1 MTVEKLELKSNPGA
15 TLTAY
20 LLDTSKEMPNMT
32 DRPAVLVIPGGG
44 YYMCSD
50 REAEPIAMAFAV
62 HGYNTFVLRYTVG
75 EGKDFKMPLVDAEE
89 ALTLI
94 RERAEEWHVIKDK
107 IAAIGF
113 SAGAHLAA
121 ALSTL
126 SSTRPNACMLGYP
139 CILSEISRILA
150 FPVPSLEEHVD
161 RNTPP
166 TFIFGSAPDKTVPI
180 INSIKYAEA
189 LTKNEV
195 PFEMHI
201 FAKGW
206 HGFSLCTPS
215 VCDKPE
221 SVIENAR
228 ASQWVKLCTD
238 WLSDTFALGEM

>member
-1 MTVEKLELKSNPGA
+1 MTVEKLELKSNLGA

-32 DRPAVLVIPGGG
+32 ERPALLVIPGGG

-75 EGKDFKMPLVDAEE
+75 EGKEFKMPLADAEE
-89 ALTLI
+89 ALALI
-94 RERAEEWHVIKDK
+94 REKAKEWRVTADK

-113 SAGAHLAA
+113 SAG
-121 ALSTL
+121 
-126 SSTRPNACMLGYP
+126 PNACILGYP

-150 FPVPSLEEHVD
+150 FPVPSLNEYVD
-161 RNTPP
+161 SSTPP
-166 TFIFGSAPDKTVPI
+166 TFIFGSATDKTVPI
-180 INSIKYAEA
+180 INSVKYAEA
-189 LTKNEV
+189 LAENKV

>member
-32 DRPAVLVIPGGG
+32 ERPAVLVIPGGG

-75 EGKDFKMPLVDAEE
+75 EGKEFKMPLADAEE
-89 ALTLI
+89 ALALI
-94 RERAEEWHVIKDK
+94 REKAKEWHVTADK

-113 SAGAHLAA
+113 SA
-121 ALSTL
+121 ALSTMG
-126 SSTRPNACMLGYP
+126 STRPNACILGYP

-150 FPVPSLEEHVD
+150 FPVPSLDEYVD
-161 RNTPP
+161 SSTPP
-166 TFIFGSAPDKTVPI
+166 TFIFGSAMDKTVPI
-180 INSIKYAEA
+180 INSVKYAEA
-189 LTKNEV
+189 LAENKV

-238 WLSDTFALGEM
+238 WLSDTFALGEI